1 MNNLRLPVFF
11 FISISG
17 VVTKN
22 RRTHQIID
30 YAVVPVFGCEVK
42 VTVNEIVTNA
52 WLVSIFN
59 LYVLKVY
66 DCEL

>member
-1 MNNLRLPVFF
+1 MSKR
-11 FISISG
+11 
-17 VVTKN
+17 

-52 WLVSIFN
+52 WLVCTVDGYAAASLN
-59 LYVLKVY
+59 LVSYLADLGTYLIK
-66 DCEL
+66 ES